1 MINSRSCTPK
11 KSIFNYATNQKLWEL
26 SQKKKHFQDK
36 WVTTKCDDW
45 RMFYKHFAKKL
56 CTEIELAHRQ
66 AKKREIRSL
75 SNTFKNDKMRF
86 WQRVKQIKRTR
97 KRKLYQWLILYRL
110 SMTSLI
116 KKLIFGDDEAA
127 KIRVKEREERI
138 KNKLNSYSVPVI
150 ESDLK

>member
-1 MINSRSCTPK
+1 MPQIKSYGSCHKRKNTSKTNGSQQNAMTGECFINTL
-11 KSIFNYATNQKLWEL
+11 Q
-26 SQKKKHFQDK
+26 
-36 WVTTKCDDW
+36 
-45 RMFYKHFAKKL
+45 KKL